1 MTQTAEPSF
10 HDQVI
15 AILPKLRVQAL
26 ALTRNRTAAEDLVQD
41 AVCNALSASGS
52 FIPGTNFPAWMHRI
66 LRNRFISNLRKRRD
80 TTDIDD
86 VPAHTF
92 ATEAPHEDRLALKEL
107 AQAMTKLPSDQREAL
122 MMVVVHGMSYEALA
136 EATGCAVARRR
147 AGCSGRGASSRRGCS
162 ARRRRSRCRPGPARR
177 SRCCATGRTMR
188 VLPRADGFGS
198 IADGVGGRAVMARR
212 GVFGDG
218 AWHGQERLSMTEGKT
233 PPKAPSGKGKPVAD
247 KPAESAF
254 DLWLNRGLHQL
265 FDDVANEPVPEELLK
280 LIQEDRK
287 K

>member
-1 MTQTAEPSF
+1 MELTGKNMTQAVRDPGF

-41 AVCNALSASGS
+41 AVCNALSAASS

-107 AQAMTKLPSDQREAL
+107 AQAMGKLPADQREAL
-122 MMVVVHGMSYEALA
+122 LMVVVHGMSYEALA
-136 EATGCAVARRR
+136 ESTGCAVGTAKSRVFRARRQLETWLL
-147 AGCSGRGASSRRGCS
+147 GE
-162 ARRRRSRCRPGPARR
+162 
-177 SRCCATGRTMR
+177 T
-188 VLPRADGFGS
+188 
-198 IADGVGGRAVMARR
+198 
-212 GVFGDG
+212 
-218 AWHGQERLSMTEGKT
+218 
-233 PPKAPSGKGKPVAD
+233 KGKPV
-247 KPAESAF
+247 PARAASAVS
-254 DLWLNRGLHQL
+254 LMRQATEQAGGR
-265 FDDVANEPVPEELLK
+265 AAEGAATA
-280 LIQEDRK
+280 
-287 K
+287 